1 MCRTRIKIIDN
12 FNLPYNDDYSVDP
25 VDKVVNDFIAD
36 SKNKVA
42 KVNSVKV
49 NVVGE
54 DNYPRII
61 VTINYELGD

>member
-1 MCRTRIKIIDN
+1 MCRTRIKIIDS
-12 FNLPYNDDYSVDP
+12 FELPYNDDCSVDP

-36 SKNKVA
+36 PKNKVVE
-42 KVNSVKV
+42 VNSVNV

-54 DNYPRII
+54 IDCPRII